1 MGIDDEPLKI
11 FGARNKSASW
21 DEPDD
26 GTCGTCNIV
35 DDWGVFVELY
45 GGTYNALPESQ
56 WWSVGEQ
63 FVFRYTEESQ
73 TKYTKYGF
81 KEDSDYTVVKCD
93 HSAGWTNG
101 RCDACRYLCPHTN
114 VTANKCD
121 TCGKTMEA
129 QIGETVYATFAEAVE
144 EATDGATITLLADC
158 NCDVELAKKLT
169 IELNGHTL
177 KREGGDI
184 TIKNDVT
191 INGAT
196 SGSTIDATVAV
207 SNGGKLTLNG
217 GTVTALNVAEGGAA
231 ELTGGT
237 FASLSRA
244 ANGPTFAAM
253 LGEGYTYRSGLITF
267 LKPAELDKEEL
278 TNVTV
283 AECTA
288 NKAND
293 AGKCVYC
300 GHAFAAISDGI
311 GYDKLSDALSYSGTV
326 KLCKN
331 VTENIG
337 IHTNVTLDL
346 NGFCVEGTLTIC
358 QDAGDDEADTG
369 SAGTAREFAFTLMD
383 SKESAATGYV
393 TAIITTNSGYVKVQS
408 GHVKT
413 LTLYGYSEGYSDK
426 SVLSG
431 GKYDKIAMRN
441 SGQYLAGLK
450 LLPNRN
456 YYFRYTDTK
465 ETADLSYKNTLE
477 KVEVVKCKHETVS
490 TNLTDT
496 LCTVCGRRIV
506 ANVGSNHYTIF
517 EDAYEA
523 AKDGDTIVLVDFV
536 EFDADKVKF
545 AKKITISYGNQ
556 TMKSDSGQVLK
567 ITGDVTFQ
575 GKGTYST
582 SIEVSGTLTLTG
594 NMQLGVA
601 DDCFSC
607 TVSSGG
613 KLVVNS
619 GTIEYPLTVK
629 DGGAA
634 KLSGRAYKGITV
646 EGDVTYADLLAEGYV
661 YADNSGDPIK
671 LSDMVSGRSVKVI
684 AHAAHSY
691 TNGVCDYCGAVCG
704 HSTVTGGVC
713 TVCHGVPYREYTT
726 KNSRR
731 KPAMATT
738 R

>member
-1 MGIDDEPLKI
+1 MENEGVPPRVGREPPDKGPSAQRRNVYEEENLVVLLTMALVAALMCTGALATGTNLYYADENGEVVRTGKYTVISANAEAYTFEADTIYCVYNEVTLGTVTVNAGAKLVIGKSAKLTINKLEGSMGIDDEPLKI

-35 DDWGVFVELY
+35 DDRGVFVELY

-93 HSAGWTNG
+93 HSEGYGSDG

-114 VTANKCD
+114 VTANTCD

-191 INGAT
+191 INGTT

-207 SNGGKLTLNG
+207 ANGGKLTLNG

-253 LGEGYTYRSGLITF
+253 LKEGYAYSTSSGS

-288 NKAND
+288 NEAND

-331 VTENIG
+331 VTENIE
-337 IHTNVTLDL
+337 IHTDVTLDL

-393 TAIITTNSGYVKVQS
+393 AAITTTNSGYVKVQS

-413 LTLYGYSEGYSDK
+413 LTLYGSIEGYSDK

-431 GKYDKIAMRN
+431 GKYDKIAMR
-441 SGQYLAGLK
+441 
-450 LLPNRN
+450 
-456 YYFRYTDTK
+456 
-465 ETADLSYKNTLE
+465 
-477 KVEVVKCKHETVS
+477 
-490 TNLTDT
+490 
-496 LCTVCGRRIV
+496 
-506 ANVGSNHYTIF
+506 
-517 EDAYEA
+517 
-523 AKDGDTIVLVDFV
+523 
-536 EFDADKVKF
+536 
-545 AKKITISYGNQ
+545 
-556 TMKSDSGQVLK
+556 DSG
-567 ITGDVTFQ
+567 
-575 GKGTYST
+575 
-582 SIEVSGTLTLTG
+582 
-594 NMQLGVA
+594 
-601 DDCFSC
+601 
-607 TVSSGG
+607 
-613 KLVVNS
+613 
-619 GTIEYPLTVK
+619 
-629 DGGAA
+629 
-634 KLSGRAYKGITV
+634 
-646 EGDVTYADLLAEGYV
+646 
-661 YADNSGDPIK
+661 
-671 LSDMVSGRSVKVI
+671 
-684 AHAAHSY
+684 
-691 TNGVCDYCGAVCG
+691 
-704 HSTVTGGVC
+704 
-713 TVCHGVPYREYTT
+713 
-726 KNSRR
+726 
-731 KPAMATT
+731 
-738 R
+738 